1 MLKSLHFSVGELAEG
16 LHLGLEL
23 GLVEV
28 FLQLL
33 N

>member
-1 MLKSLHFSVGELAEG
+1 MLKSLHFSVRELAEG
-16 LHLGLEL
+16 FHLSLEL

-28 FLQLL
+28 LLQLL